1 MKQPSLT
8 DFSPKNILVCQ
19 LRQLGDVLLATP
31 SIALLKK
38 RFPTARVDVLTEKK
52 CASLLEHNPD
62 IHTLWLVDK
71 KQQKTFLHDLLFA
84 ARVART
90 GYDLV
95 VDFQQLPRCRTVVAL
110 SRAQVRLSYPPPW
123 YTRFLYSHWVAPTP
137 GYSAMYRASLLA
149 PLGINWN
156 GEPPRLHL
164 TREETTRAESWLAA
178 AGVAPEERVVTV
190 DPSHRRATRRW
201 PAAHYGRLLH
211 LLHHHYPN
219 LKFVIMYGPG
229 ELNDAREVADAGPV
243 EACIVP
249 DSVLTLREMGGV
261 IARADLHLGNCSAPR
276 HMAVAVDTPTLT
288 VLGATSPGWTF
299 PSQEHMHV
307 RLGLDCQ
314 PCNKNSCRKAN
325 HPCLRD
331 LTPERVM
338 EEAESF
344 LKNILGLPKK
354 GDN

>member
-1 MKQPSLT
+1 MKQLPLT

-31 SIALLKK
+31 SITLLKK
-38 RFPTARVDVLTEKK
+38 RFLGAHVDVLTEKK

-62 IHTLWLVDK
+62 IRKLWLVDK
-71 KQQKTFLHDLLFA
+71 KQHKTFLHDLLFA

-123 YTRFLYSHWVAPTP
+123 YTRFLYTHWIAPTP
-137 GYSAMYRASLLA
+137 GYSAKYRASLLA
-149 PLGINWN
+149 PLGITWN

-164 TREETTRAESWLAA
+164 TNQESTWAESWLAT
-178 AGVAPEERVVTV
+178 AGASADERVVTV

-201 PAAHYGRLLH
+201 PAAHWGRLLA
-211 LLHHHYPN
+211 LLHRRYPD

-229 ELNDAREVADAGPV
+229 ELDDARKVAEAGPSR
-243 EACIVP
+243 ACIVP
-249 DSVLTLREMGGV
+249 DSVLSLREMGAV

-288 VLGATSPGWTF
+288 VLGATSPAWTF
-299 PSQEHMHV
+299 PSPEHMHV

-314 PCNKNSCRKAN
+314 PCNKNSCREGN
-325 HPCLRD
+325 RPCLQD
-331 LTPERVM
+331 LAPERVM
-338 EEAESF
+338 EEADGFLES
-344 LKNILGLPKK
+344 ILGRTV
-354 GDN
+354 NE